1 MEKKKKINLNKI
13 LCIEKEK
20 KVESRNNKIFKGK
33 GLELYKRNLVLSEL
47 QREVLIGTLLG
58 DATIPKQKNNTNY
71 NIKFEQSKKNEEY
84 VQHLYMIFK
93 DWVGTEPKIREIK
106 CGGTVDRQSVWFRTY
121 RHKAFTFYYN
131 VFYFNG
137 KKIIP
142 KLLHRYLTPRVLAYW
157 FMDDGSKE
165 KNGYRLHTQGFTF
178 YEIKYLCKILQN
190 FDLNVYIHFNK
201 KSIDGNDLY
210 ILYIS
215 GSESIYIFD
224 KLVSPYILDCFK
236 YKLHCFDIK

>member
-93 DWVGTEPKIREIK
+93 D
-106 CGGTVDRQSVWFRTY
+106 
-121 RHKAFTFYYN
+121 
-131 VFYFNG
+131 
-137 KKIIP
+137 
-142 KLLHRYLTPRVLAYW
+142 
-157 FMDDGSKE
+157 
-165 KNGYRLHTQGFTF
+165 
-178 YEIKYLCKILQN
+178 
-190 FDLNVYIHFNK
+190 
-201 KSIDGNDLY
+201 
-210 ILYIS
+210 
-215 GSESIYIFD
+215 
-224 KLVSPYILDCFK
+224 
-236 YKLHCFDIK
+236 